1 MNLTIVLFAI
11 IQIILFITL
20 SIQILFDFY
29 LLISVVL
36 LLIYISWQSVNI
48 ITRYL
53 LPNKSIK
60 PKGLSVLIT
69 GCDSGFGYAT
79 ALELHK
85 KGWHVFACVL
95 SDDSDGAKD
104 LKSKGCTTIKLDV
117 TSDCDVIN
125 AYNFVVRECYSRDL
139 KLWAIVNNAGV
150 YICGEIEWGL
160 MRDYERTFQIN
171 VLGYIRIIRQFL
183 PLIRKSRGIPIFIPN
198 FFGNRLF
205 SLKNSKYIL
214 IKSEKFKTFKVKN

>member
-1 MNLTIVLFAI
+1 MKSMKVLFALSLLI
-11 IQIILFITL
+11 LSITLWIPILFQLYSIIGIISLIT
-20 SIQILFDFY
+20 F
-29 LLISVVL
+29 
-36 LLIYISWQSVNI
+36 ISWQSMNI

-53 LPNKSIK
+53 LPNKSIE

-79 ALELHK
+79 ALQLHK

-117 TSDCDVIN
+117 TSDCDVIS
-125 AYNFVVRECYSRDL
+125 AYDFVVRECFSRDL

-150 YICGEIEWGL
+150 FTCGPIEWGL
-160 MRDYERTFQIN
+160 MRDIDRVFQIN
-171 VLGYIRIIRQFL
+171 VFGCIRIIRKFL
-183 PLIRKSRGIPIFIPN
+183 PLIRKSRGNQYFLIIFYA
-198 FFGNRLF
+198 
-205 SLKNSKYIL
+205 LKSYQ
-214 IKSEKFKTFKVKN
+214 